1 MPAEKPKKWKIQTDP
16 QDSGRIKQEVND
28 MSLTKEQVA
37 EHMKDPAIFCCRR
50 QKGLKISEADL
61 EDPAIFDDMID
72 AGLLKLSD
80 DGLTIEQV
88 LGTTLT
94 TDVEALTPITPAVL
108 DHVNEISAPAADEK
122 PEDTEAA
129 AAPAPVPAAPQITT
143 TTGSDGMI
151 HIEIGKAEK
160 IEGIKLDVPV
170 FGGPAGPAGPA
181 PVIPAAAAPAAK
193 KGEKKVIRTLT
204 KKHIKITDV
213 EIGDETSIKDG
224 KITIDKKLTELA
236 LKEDPLC
243 KSLALDVIYPDKRH
257 VYTDTIMDVCPIATK
272 VEGEL
277 GEGVTKV
284 ADGVVFMLTG
294 VDEDGVQV
302 HEFGSSEGYLDERM
316 YFGHPGCA
324 DENDI
329 IIRCHAVIASKTGMT
344 RPGPFAAHK
353 CQDYIIQVIRDKLK
367 TYEGEVV
374 REEVCEDV
382 RREGN
387 PRVVLV
393 KEIMGQGAMHDN
405 VICPNEPCGVF
416 GGQKNVDCGNVPIML
431 TPNQVRD
438 GSIHALTC
446 IGPATKEMTRHYIR
460 EPLVEG
466 LAADPELDLIGVIFV
481 GSPQVNDEKMWVSER
496 LGSLLESLDVDGC
509 IITTEGFG
517 NNHIDFIQHIG
528 QAGKRGIP
536 VVGVSFCAY
545 QGQLVVG
552 NKYATAM
559 VEENM
564 DAGGFENNIAGC
576 SCITKEVAARAIQML
591 KNRMAGVDIKPA
603 PKKWNNDVINANNKL
618 LGLPETKL
626 VESGTLH

>member
-1 MPAEKPKKWKIQTDP
+1 
-16 QDSGRIKQEVND
+16 
-28 MSLTKEQVA
+28 MSMTKEMA
-37 EHMKDPAIFCCRR
+37 EAHLNDPAVFCCRR
-50 QKGLKISEADL
+50 QKGLTISAADL
-61 EDPAIFDDMID
+61 EDPDIFDDMEE
-72 AGLLKLSD
+72 AGLLKLSP
-80 DGLTIEQV
+80 DGLTIAEV
-88 LGTTLT
+88 LGSTLT
-94 TDVEALTPITPAVL
+94 QDVEALTPITADVL
-108 DHVNEISAPAADEK
+108 DHVGAKVGAPAVAPAAPAPAAAAKPAAAPISTTMTGGTMHIQIDAAEK
-122 PEDTEAA
+122 IAGLSIDIPLGGLGAGAGAAIAAA
-129 AAPAPVPAAPQITT
+129 AAPATT
-143 TTGSDGMI
+143 
-151 HIEIGKAEK
+151 
-160 IEGIKLDVPV
+160 
-170 FGGPAGPAGPA
+170 
-181 PVIPAAAAPAAK
+181 PAAK
-193 KGEKKVIRTLT
+193 PAGTKKVIRTLI
-204 KKHIKITDV
+204 KKHIKITDAV
-213 EIGDETSIKDG
+213 IGTETKIENG
-224 KITIDKKLTELA
+224 VITIDGSLVDKA
-236 LKEDPLC
+236 VKEDPLC
-243 KSLALDVIYPDKRH
+243 KSLKLDVIHPNERH
-257 VYTDTIMDVCPIATK
+257 IYTDTIMDVCPIATK
-272 VEGEL
+272 VEGVL

-284 ADGVVFMLTG
+284 ADGVVFLLTG

-302 HEFGSSEGYLDERM
+302 HEFGSSEGFLDEKM

-324 DENDI
+324 DEGDI
-329 IIRCHAVIASKTGMT
+329 IIRCHAVIAKKSGMT

-353 CQDYIIQVIRDKLK
+353 CEDYIIQAVRDELK
-367 TYEGEVV
+367 KYEGEVV
-374 REEVCEDV
+374 REEHCEDL

-405 VICPNEPCGVF
+405 VICPVEPCGVK

-466 LAADPELDLIGVIFV
+466 LAADTELDLIGVIFV

-496 LGSLLESLDVDGC
+496 LGSLLESLDIDGC

-552 NKYATAM
+552 NKYADAM

-564 DAGGFENNIAGC
+564 DAGGFENNVCGC
-576 SCITKEVAARAIQML
+576 SCVTKEVAARAIAML
-591 KNRMAGVDIKPA
+591 KNKMAGVPIKAA
-603 PKKWNNDVINANNKL
+603 PKKWNNDVINANNRL

>member
-1 MPAEKPKKWKIQTDP
+1 MSITQETL
-16 QDSGRIKQEVND
+16 KQH
-28 MSLTKEQVA
+28 L
-37 EHMKDPAIFCCRR
+37 KDPAIFCCRR
-50 QKGLKISEADL
+50 QKGLVISAADL
-61 EDPAIFDDMID
+61 EDPTLFDDMVE
-72 AGLLKLSD
+72 AGLLTLSD
-80 DGLTIEQV
+80 EGLTIEQV
-88 LGTTLT
+88 LGSTLQC
-94 TDVEALTPITPAVL
+94 DVEALTPITKAVL
-108 DHVNEISAPAADEK
+108 DKINEIKSEAPE
-122 PEDTEAA
+122 
-129 AAPAPVPAAPQITT
+129 APAPKAEVQSTSEAEPTVSTT
-143 TTGSDGMI
+143 EGGSGMI
-151 HIEIGKAEK
+151 HIEIGHAEK
-160 IEGIKLDVPV
+160 FEGLSIDVPIAV
-170 FGGPAGPAGPA
+170 SSVPS
-181 PVIPAAAAPAAK
+181 APAKAPEAVTAEADAPK
-193 KGEKKVIRTLT
+193 AGEKKVIRTL
-204 KKHIKITDV
+204 KKRHIKITDA
-213 EIGDETSIKDG
+213 EIGTGTSIKDG
-224 KITIDKKLTELA
+224 KITIDGSIVEKAVKQ
-236 LKEDPLC
+236 DPLC
-243 KSLALDVIYPDKRH
+243 KSMKLDVIHPNERH
-257 VYTDTIMDVCPIATK
+257 QYTETIMDVCPIATK

-277 GEGVTKV
+277 GSGITKV

-302 HEFGSSEGYLDERM
+302 HEFGSSEGYLDEKM

-329 IIRCHAVIASKTGMT
+329 IIRCHVVIQRLSGMT

-353 CQDYIIQVIRDKLK
+353 CQDYVIQAVRDQLK
-367 TYEGEVV
+367 KYDGEIV
-374 REEVCEDV
+374 REEICEDV
-382 RREGN
+382 RRPGN

-405 VICPNEPCGVF
+405 VICPTEPCGIL
-416 GGQKNVDCGNVPIML
+416 GGQKNVDCGNVPIIL

-466 LAADPELDLIGVIFV
+466 LAADSEMDLVGVVFV
-481 GSPQVNDEKMWVSER
+481 GSPQVNDEKLWVSER
-496 LGSLLESLDVDGC
+496 LGSLLESLDIDGC

-564 DAGGFENNIAGC
+564 DKGGFENNVAGC
-576 SCITKEVAARAIQML
+576 SCVTKEVAARAIQML
-591 KNRMAGVDIKPA
+591 KNKMAGVDIAPA
-603 PKKWNNDVINANNKL
+603 PKKWSNDVINANNKL
-618 LGLPETKL
+618 LGLPETVL
-626 VESGTLH
+626 LDNGTLH

>member
-1 MPAEKPKKWKIQTDP
+1 MSIT
-16 QDSGRIKQEVND
+16 QET
-28 MSLTKEQVA
+28 LQK
-37 EHMKDPAIFCCRR
+37 HLKDPAIFCCRR
-50 QKGLKISEADL
+50 QKGLVIGAADL
-61 EDPAIFDDMID
+61 EDPSLFDDMVD
-72 AGLLKLSD
+72 AGLLTLSD

-88 LGTTLT
+88 LGSTLLC
-94 TDVEALTPITPAVL
+94 DVEALTPITKAVL
-108 DHVNEISAPAADEK
+108 DKVNEVAEEKKEEPAAKSEAPAVKA
-122 PEDTEAA
+122 EAA
-129 AAPAPVPAAPQITT
+129 PVVTT
-143 TTGSDGMI
+143 QPLVTTQKGGNGMI
-151 HIEIGKAEK
+151 HIEIGHAEK
-160 IEGIKLDVPV
+160 FEGLSIDVPV
-170 FGGPAGPAGPA
+170 IAGAAPAGVAAASGE
-181 PVIPAAAAPAAK
+181 AAAAPAAAATTATPIAAPAAV
-193 KGEKKVIRTLT
+193 EKKVIRTL
-204 KKHIKITDV
+204 KKQHIKITDAQ
-213 EIGDETSIKDG
+213 IGTETSIKDG
-224 KITIDKKLTELA
+224 KITIDGSIVEKAIL
-236 LKEDPLC
+236 EDPLC
-243 KSLALDVIYPDKRH
+243 KSMKLDVIHPNERH
-257 VYTDTIMDVCPIATK
+257 QYTETIMDVCPIATK
-272 VEGEL
+272 VEGEI
-277 GEGVTKV
+277 GSGITKV

-302 HEFGSSEGYLDERM
+302 HEFGSSEGYLDEKM

-329 IIRCHAVIASKTGMT
+329 IIRCHVVIQRLSGMT

-353 CQDYIIQVIRDKLK
+353 CQDYVIQAVRDQLK
-367 TYEGEVV
+367 KYDGEIV
-374 REEVCEDV
+374 REEICEDV
-382 RREGN
+382 RRPGN

-405 VICPNEPCGVF
+405 VICPTEPCGIL
-416 GGQKNVDCGNVPIML
+416 GGQKNVDCGNVPIIL

-466 LAADPELDLIGVIFV
+466 LAADTEMDLVGVVFV
-481 GSPQVNDEKMWVSER
+481 GSPQVNDEKLWVSER
-496 LGSLLESLDVDGC
+496 LGSLLESLDIDGC

-552 NKYATAM
+552 NEYATAM

-564 DAGGFENNIAGC
+564 DQGGFENNVAGC
-576 SCITKEVAARAIQML
+576 SCVTKEVAARAIQML
-591 KNRMAGVDIKPA
+591 KNKMSGVEIAPA

-626 VESGTLH
+626 LDNGTLH

>member
-1 MPAEKPKKWKIQTDP
+1 MSIT
-16 QDSGRIKQEVND
+16 QET
-28 MSLTKEQVA
+28 LQQ
-37 EHMKDPAIFCCRR
+37 HLKDPAIFCCRR
-50 QKGLKISEADL
+50 EKGTVISAADL
-61 EDPAIFDDMID
+61 EDPGLFEDMQE
-72 AGLLKLSD
+72 AGLLTLSP
-80 DGLTIEQV
+80 DGLRIEQV
-88 LGTTLT
+88 LGRTLLEDT
-94 TDVEALTPITPAVL
+94 EALTPITANVL
-108 DHVNEISAPAADEK
+108 DSVNQVGEEKAPGNSSADVSAS
-122 PEDTEAA
+122 EATII
-129 AAPAPVPAAPQITT
+129 PQSTVR
-143 TTGSDGMI
+143 TGGDGMI

-160 IEGIKLDVPV
+160 FEGLKLDVPV
-170 FGGPAGPAGPA
+170 FSG
-181 PVIPAAAAPAAK
+181 AAAPAALAAQAADEK
-193 KGEKKVIRTLT
+193 HGEKKVIRQLI
-204 KKHIKITDV
+204 KKHIKIKDV
-213 EIGDETSIKDG
+213 KLGNETSIKDG
-224 KITIDKKLTELA
+224 VITIDKDIVKKA
-236 LKEDPLC
+236 VKEDVLC
-243 KSLALDVIYPDKRH
+243 KSLELEVIYPDKRH
-257 VYTDTIMDVCPIATK
+257 IYTETIMDVCPIATK

-284 ADGVVFMLTG
+284 VDGVVFMLTG

-302 HEFGSSEGYLDERM
+302 HEFGSSEGYLDEKM
-316 YFGHPGCA
+316 FFGHPGCA
-324 DENDI
+324 DEGDI
-329 IIRCHAVIASKTGMT
+329 IIRCHAVIQRLSGMT

-353 CQDYIIQVIRDKLK
+353 CQDYIVQAVRNELK
-367 TYEGEVV
+367 DYNGEVV

-382 RREGN
+382 RRSGN

-405 VICPNEPCGVF
+405 VLCPTEPCGIL

-466 LAADPELDLIGVIFV
+466 LAADSELDLIGVVFV
-481 GSPQVNDEKMWVSER
+481 GSPQVNDEKLWVSER
-496 LGSLLESLDVDGC
+496 LGSMLESLDLDGV

-552 NKYATAM
+552 NEYAKAM

-564 DAGGFENNIAGC
+564 DAGGFENDIAGC
-576 SCITKEVAARAIQML
+576 SCVTAEVAARAIQML
-591 KNRMAGVDIKPA
+591 KNSMSGVEIKA
-603 PKKWNNDVINANNKL
+603 AEKKWNNEVINANNRL

>member
-1 MPAEKPKKWKIQTDP
+1 
-16 QDSGRIKQEVND
+16 
-28 MSLTKEQVA
+28 MSITKETLKA
-37 EHMKDPAIFCCRR
+37 HLDDPAIFCCRR
-50 QKGLKISEADL
+50 QKGLVISEADL
-61 EDPAIFDDMID
+61 EDPGIFDDMVD
-72 AGLLKLSD
+72 AGLLTLSP
-80 DGLTIEQV
+80 DGLRIRQV
-88 LGTTLT
+88 LGSTLLQ
-94 TDVEALTPITPAVL
+94 DVEALTPITKDVL
-108 DHVNEISAPAADEK
+108 DKVNEDASAPEK
-122 PEDTEAA
+122 APAKAETPAEE
-129 AAPAPVPAAPQITT
+129 AAPAPAITT
-143 TTGSDGMI
+143 AAKGDGMLHI
-151 HIEIGKAEK
+151 HIGKADR
-160 IEGIKLDVPV
+160 IEDLTLDIPL
-170 FGGPAGPAGPA
+170 GG
-181 PVIPAAAAPAAK
+181 AAPASAVGKSEALPETAPAK
-193 KGEKKVIRTLT
+193 KGEKKVIRTLV

-213 EIGDETSIKDG
+213 EIGTETSIKDG
-224 KITIDKKLTELA
+224 RITIDGSIVDKA
-236 LKEDPLC
+236 VKEDPLC

-257 VYTDTIMDVCPIATK
+257 VYTDTIMDVCPIAAK

-302 HEFGSSEGYLDERM
+302 HEFGSSEGYLDEKM

-324 DENDI
+324 DPGDI
-329 IIRCHAVIASKTGMT
+329 IIRCHAVIARKSGMT

-353 CQDYIIQVIRDKLK
+353 CQDYIIQAVRDQLRN
-367 TYEGEVV
+367 YDGEVV
-374 REEVCEDV
+374 REEKCEDV

-405 VICPNEPCGVF
+405 VICPEEPCGVK

-466 LAADPELDLIGVIFV
+466 LAADEELDLIGVIFV

-496 LGSLLESLDVDGC
+496 LGSLLESLDIDGC

-552 NKYATAM
+552 NKYASAM

-564 DAGGFENNIAGC
+564 DKGGFENNVAGC
-576 SCITKEVAARAIQML
+576 SCVTKEVAARAIQML
-591 KNRMAGVDIKPA
+591 KNRMAGVEIKPA
-603 PKKWNNDVINANNKL
+603 PKKWSNDVINANNKL
-618 LGLPETKL
+618 LGLPETVL
-626 VESGTLH
+626 LDNGTLH

>member
-1 MPAEKPKKWKIQTDP
+1 MSMTKDTLEKH
-16 QDSGRIKQEVND
+16 
-28 MSLTKEQVA
+28 L
-37 EHMKDPAIFCCRR
+37 KDPAVFCCRR
-50 QKGLKISEADL
+50 TKGTVIGADDL
-61 EDPAIFDDMID
+61 EDPTLFEDMVD
-72 AGLLKLSD
+72 AGLLTLSD

-88 LGTTLT
+88 LGSTLLE
-94 TDVEALTPITPAVL
+94 DVEALTPVKASEL
-108 DHVNEISAPAADEK
+108 DKVNAIAEPKTEAPAA
-122 PEDTEAA
+122 PTTST
-129 AAPAPVPAAPQITT
+129 AAPAAPVAGGTIHVDIAKLEGLSLDIPVGALAGVGLSSVPAAPVDTT
-143 TTGSDGMI
+143 
-151 HIEIGKAEK
+151 
-160 IEGIKLDVPV
+160 
-170 FGGPAGPAGPA
+170 
-181 PVIPAAAAPAAK
+181 
-193 KGEKKVIRTLT
+193 KGQKKVIRTLL
-204 KKHIKITDV
+204 KQHIKITDA
-213 EIGDETSIKDG
+213 EISDHTAIENG
-224 KITIDKKLTELA
+224 KIFIDGAIVKEA
-236 LKEDPLC
+236 IKEDPLC
-243 KSLALDVIYPDKRH
+243 VDMSIDIIYPNQRH

-294 VDEDGVQV
+294 VDEDGVQI
-302 HEFGSSEGYLDERM
+302 HEFGSSEGFLDEKM

-324 DENDI
+324 DPGDL
-329 IIRCHAVIASKTGMT
+329 IIRCHAVIKSKTGMT

-353 CQDYIIQVIRDKLK
+353 CEDYIIQAVRNELK

-374 REEVCEDV
+374 REETCEDL
-382 RREGN
+382 RRKGN
-387 PRVVLV
+387 PRVVLI

-405 VICPNEPCGVF
+405 ILCPTEPCGVI
-416 GGQKNVDCGNVPIML
+416 GGQKNVDLGNVPIVM

-438 GSIHALTC
+438 GAIHALTC

-466 LAADPELDLIGVIFV
+466 LAKDTELDLIGVVFV
-481 GSPQVNDEKMWVSER
+481 GSPQVNDEKLWVSER

-552 NKYATAM
+552 NQYADAM

-564 DAGGFENNIAGC
+564 DQGGFENDVAGC
-576 SCITKEVAARAIQML
+576 SCVTPAVAMRAIQML
-591 KNRMAGVDIKPA
+591 KNKMAGVEILPA
-603 PKKWNNDVINANNKL
+603 EKKWNNDVINANNKL
-618 LGLPETKL
+618 VGLPPTDLLDK
-626 VESGTLH
+626 GTLH

>member
-1 MPAEKPKKWKIQTDP
+1 
-16 QDSGRIKQEVND
+16 
-28 MSLTKEQVA
+28 MSITKETLEQ
-37 EHMKDPAIFCCRR
+37 HLKDPAIFCCRR
-50 QKGLKISEADL
+50 QKGLVIGAADL
-61 EDPAIFDDMID
+61 EDPSLFDDMVES
-72 AGLLKLSD
+72 GLLSLSPE
-80 DGLTIEQV
+80 GLRIGQV
-88 LGTTLT
+88 LGSTLL
-94 TDVEALTPITPAVL
+94 TDVEALTPITRDVL
-108 DHVNEISAPAADEK
+108 DKVNESAETPATEK
-122 PEDTEAA
+122 KESAEVF
-129 AAPAPVPAAPQITT
+129 APVIKTSA
-143 TTGSDGMI
+143 GGNGMI

-160 IEGIKLDVPV
+160 LEKLVIDIPQFAGSPAPAEESV
-170 FGGPAGPAGPA
+170 PAG
-181 PVIPAAAAPAAK
+181 
-193 KGEKKVIRTLT
+193 EKRVIRTLL

-213 EIGDETSIKDG
+213 EIGKETSIKDG
-224 KITIDKKLTELA
+224 KITIDGSIVEKAVL
-236 LKEDPLC
+236 EDPLC
-243 KSLALDVIYPDKRH
+243 KSMKLDVIRPENRH
-257 VYTDTIMDVCPIATK
+257 VYTETIMDVCPIATK

-277 GEGVTKV
+277 GSGVTKV

-302 HEFGSSEGYLDERM
+302 HEFGSSEGYLDEKM

-329 IIRCHAVIASKTGMT
+329 IIRCHVVIQRLSGMT

-353 CQDYIIQVIRDKLK
+353 CQDYVIQAVRDELK
-367 TYEGEVV
+367 KYEGEVV
-374 REEVCEDV
+374 REEICEDV
-382 RREGN
+382 RRRGN
-387 PRVVLV
+387 PRIVLV

-405 VICPNEPCGVF
+405 VICPTEPCGIQ
-416 GGQKNVDCGNVPIML
+416 GGQKNVDCGNVPIIL

-466 LAADPELDLIGVIFV
+466 LAADTELDLVGVVFV
-481 GSPQVNDEKMWVSER
+481 GSPQVNDEKLWVSER
-496 LGSLLESLDVDGC
+496 LGSLLESLDIDGC

-552 NKYATAM
+552 SEYADAM

-564 DAGGFENNIAGC
+564 DMGGFENNVAGC
-576 SCITKEVAARAIQML
+576 SCVTREVAARAIQML
-591 KNRMAGVDIKPA
+591 KNKMAGVAIAPA
-603 PKKWNNDVINANNKL
+603 PKKWSNDVINANNRL
-618 LGLPETKL
+618 LGLPETVL
-626 VESGTLH
+626 LDNGTLH

>member
-1 MPAEKPKKWKIQTDP
+1 
-16 QDSGRIKQEVND
+16 
-28 MSLTKEQVA
+28 MSMTKEMAQA
-37 EHMKDPAIFCCRR
+37 HLKDPAVFCCRR
-50 QKGLKISEADL
+50 QKGLTITEADL
-61 EDPAIFDDMID
+61 EDPDIFDDMEE

-80 DGLTIEQV
+80 DGLTVEEV
-88 LGTTLT
+88 LGSTLLQ
-94 TDVEALTPITPAVL
+94 DVEALTPITKDVL
-108 DHVNEISAPAADEK
+108 DKVNAPAQKAAPAAEEK
-122 PEDTEAA
+122 AA
-129 AAPAPVPAAPQITT
+129 AQSTAPAAQAAPAPAAVPPVSFVP
-143 TTGSDGMI
+143 GGDGML
-151 HIEIGKAEK
+151 HITIGKAEK
-160 IEGIKLDVPV
+160 LENLTLDIPVGSFTGAAVPQPAEGLL
-170 FGGPAGPAGPA
+170 PAA
-181 PVIPAAAAPAAK
+181 PAAAPAAGAK
-193 KGEKKVIRTLT
+193 PAGEKKVIRTLI
-204 KKHIKITDV
+204 KKHIKITDA
-213 EIGDETSIKDG
+213 EIGSETSIKDG
-224 KITIDKKLTELA
+224 KITIDGSIVEKA
-236 LKEDPLC
+236 VREDPLC
-243 KSLALDVIYPDKRH
+243 KSLKLDVIYPDKRH
-257 VYTDTIMDVCPIATK
+257 IYTDTIMDVCPIATK

-302 HEFGSSEGYLDERM
+302 HEFGSSEGYLDEKM

-324 DENDI
+324 DPGDI
-329 IIRCHAVIASKTGMT
+329 IIRCHAVIASKSGMT

-353 CQDYIIQVIRDKLK
+353 CEDYIIQAVRDELK
-367 TYEGEVV
+367 KYEGEVV
-374 REEVCEDV
+374 REEKCEDV

-405 VICPNEPCGVF
+405 VICPIEPCGVK

-466 LAADPELDLIGVIFV
+466 LAADDELDLIGVIFV

-496 LGSLLESLDVDGC
+496 LGSLLESLDIDGC

-564 DAGGFENNIAGC
+564 DKGGFENNIAGC
-576 SCITKEVAARAIQML
+576 SCVTKEVAARAIQML
-591 KNRMAGVDIKPA
+591 KNKMAGVDVKPA
-603 PKKWNNDVINANNKL
+603 PKKWNNDVINANNDL
-618 LGLPETKL
+618 LGLPKTEL

>member
-1 MPAEKPKKWKIQTDP
+1 MSITLSTLQTH
-16 QDSGRIKQEVND
+16 
-28 MSLTKEQVA
+28 L
-37 EHMKDPAIFCCRR
+37 KDPAIFCCRR
-50 QKGLKISEADL
+50 EKGLVISAADL
-61 EDPAIFDDMID
+61 EDPLLFDDMVE
-72 AGLLKLSD
+72 AGLLELRE
-80 DGLTIEQV
+80 DGLRIEQV
-88 LGTTLT
+88 LGCTLLQ
-94 TDVEALTPITPAVL
+94 DVEALTPITREVL
-108 DHVNEISAPAADEK
+108 NKVNIGEEEMK
-122 PEDTEAA
+122 RDTRENSEGIEAESVQQ
-129 AAPAPVPAAPQITT
+129 VPHIKVN
-143 TTGSDGMI
+143 TGGNGMI

-160 IEGIKLDVPV
+160 LEGLKLDIPV
-170 FGGPAGPAGPA
+170 LSGT
-181 PVIPAAAAPAAK
+181 IPAEIPQISVMDPPVKEAQ
-193 KGEKKVIRTLT
+193 KKVIRKLV
-204 KKHIKITDV
+204 KKHIRISDV
-213 EIGDETSIKDG
+213 EIGSKTSIENG
-224 KITIDKKLTELA
+224 KITIDGDIVKRA
-236 LKEDPLC
+236 VQEDKLC
-243 KSLALDVIYPDKRH
+243 KSMELSVIRPENRH
-257 VYTDTIMDVCPIATK
+257 VYTETIMDVCPIATK

-302 HEFGSSEGYLDERM
+302 HEFGSSEGYLDEKM

-329 IIRCHAVIASKTGMT
+329 IIRCHAVIERLSGMT

-353 CQDYIIQVIRDKLK
+353 CQDYIIQAVREELK
-367 TYEGEVV
+367 KYEGEVV
-374 REEVCEDV
+374 REEICEDV
-382 RREGN
+382 RRQGN

-405 VICPNEPCGVF
+405 VICPGEPCGIL
-416 GGQKNVDCGNVPIML
+416 GGQKNVDCGNVPIIL

-466 LAADPELDLIGVIFV
+466 LAADTELDLVGVIFV
-481 GSPQVNDEKMWVSER
+481 GSPQVNDEKLWVSER
-496 LGSLLESLDVDGC
+496 LGSMLESLDIDGC

-517 NNHIDFIQHIG
+517 NNHIDFVQHIG

-552 NKYATAM
+552 NQYADAM

-564 DAGGFENNIAGC
+564 DKGGFENNVAGC
-576 SCITKEVAARAIQML
+576 SCVTKEVAARAIQML
-591 KNRMAGVDIKPA
+591 KNKMAGVAIKPA
-603 PKKWNNDVINANNKL
+603 PRKWSNDVINANNRL
-618 LGLPETKL
+618 LGLPETEL
-626 VESGTLH
+626 LDNGTLH

>member
-1 MPAEKPKKWKIQTDP
+1 MSIT
-16 QDSGRIKQEVND
+16 QETVQAHLN
-28 MSLTKEQVA
+28 
-37 EHMKDPAIFCCRR
+37 DPAIFCCRR
-50 QKGLKISEADL
+50 EKGTVIGPADL
-61 EDPAIFDDMID
+61 EDPGLFDDMID
-72 AGLLKLSD
+72 AGLLTLSD

-88 LGTTLT
+88 LGSTTVV
-94 TDVEALTPITPAVL
+94 DVEALTPITRDVL
-108 DHVNEISAPAADEK
+108 DKVNETAAKESVPVAEESAPAA
-122 PEDTEAA
+122 
-129 AAPAPVPAAPQITT
+129 APVSNASV
-143 TTGSDGMI
+143 GGNGMI
-151 HIEIGKAEK
+151 HVEIDKL
-160 IEGIKLDVPV
+160 EGLSLDIPV
-170 FGGPAGPAGPA
+170 GAAIAG
-181 PVIPAAAAPAAK
+181 IPAAAAPAAPVEAT
-193 KGEKKVIRTLT
+193 GEKKVIRTLL
-204 KKHIKITDV
+204 KQHIKITDA
-213 EIGDETSIKDG
+213 EIGEETSIKDG
-224 KITIDKKLTELA
+224 KITIDGSIVEKAVL
-236 LKEDPLC
+236 EDPLV
-243 KSLALDVIYPDKRH
+243 KSVAIDVIKPDQRH
-257 VYTDTIMDVCPIATK
+257 IYTETIMDVCPIATK

-277 GEGVTKV
+277 GEGITKV
-284 ADGVVFMLTG
+284 VDGVVFMLTG
-294 VDEDGVQV
+294 VDEDGTQV
-302 HEFGSSEGYLDERM
+302 HEFGSSEGYLDEKM

-329 IIRCHAVIASKTGMT
+329 IIRCHVVIERLTGMS

-353 CQDYIIQVIRDKLK
+353 AQDYIVQALRNELK
-367 TYEGEVV
+367 NYEGEII
-374 REEVCEDV
+374 REEICEDV
-382 RREGN
+382 RRKGN

-405 VICPNEPCGVF
+405 VICPTEPCGIL
-416 GGQKNVDCGNVPIML
+416 GGQKNVDCGNVPIIL

-466 LAADPELDLIGVIFV
+466 LAADEELDLIGVVCV
-481 GSPQVNDEKMWVSER
+481 GSPQVNDEKLWVSER
-496 LGSLLESLDVDGC
+496 LGSLLEGLDIDGC

-552 NKYATAM
+552 NEYATAM

-564 DAGGFENNIAGC
+564 DKGGFENDIAGT
-576 SCITKEVAARAIQML
+576 SCVTPEVAARAIQML
-591 KNRMAGVDIKPA
+591 KNRMAGVEIKPA
-603 PKKWNNDVINANNKL
+603 EKKWNNDVINNNNRI

>member
-1 MPAEKPKKWKIQTDP
+1 
-16 QDSGRIKQEVND
+16 
-28 MSLTKEQVA
+28 MSITKETLEQ
-37 EHMKDPAIFCCRR
+37 HLKDPAIFCCRR
-50 QKGLKISEADL
+50 QKGLVISEADL
-61 EDPAIFDDMID
+61 EDPSLFDDMEE
-72 AGLLKLSD
+72 AGLLELSD

-88 LGTTLT
+88 LGASLVR
-94 TDVEALTPITPAVL
+94 DVEALTPITEDML
-108 DHVNEISAPAADEK
+108 DKVNEISETPAENAE
-122 PEDTEAA
+122 EAA
-129 AAPAPVPAAPQITT
+129 PEEAESVQPGTAPKVRAV
-143 TTGSDGMI
+143 TGGNGMI

-160 IEGIKLDVPV
+160 LENLSMDIPV
-170 FGGPAGPAGPA
+170 FTGAGMAEPI
-181 PVIPAAAAPAAK
+181 PVSAAAEETEEK
-193 KGEKKVIRTLT
+193 KAGEKKVIRTLV
-204 KKHIKITDV
+204 KKHIRITDA
-213 EIGDETSIKDG
+213 EIGTETSIRDG
-224 KITIDKKLTELA
+224 KITIDGNIVERA

-243 KSLALDVIYPDKRH
+243 KKMELSVIKPDNRH
-257 VYTDTIMDVCPIATK
+257 VYTETIMDICPIATK

-277 GEGVTKV
+277 GSGVTKV

-294 VDEDGVQV
+294 VDEDGVQI
-302 HEFGSSEGYLDERM
+302 HEFGSSEGYLDEKM

-329 IIRCHAVIASKTGMT
+329 IIRCNVVIEKKTGMT

-353 CQDYIIQVIRDKLK
+353 CQDYVIQAVRNELK
-367 TYEGEVV
+367 KYDGEVV

-382 RREGN
+382 RRPGN

-405 VICPNEPCGVF
+405 VICPAEPCGIL
-416 GGQKNVDCGNVPIML
+416 GGQKNVDCGNVPVIL

-466 LAADPELDLIGVIFV
+466 LAADSEMDLVGVIFV

-496 LGSLLESLDVDGC
+496 LGSLLESLDIDGC

-552 NKYATAM
+552 NKYADAM

-564 DAGGFENNIAGC
+564 DKGGFENNVAGC
-576 SCITKEVAARAIQML
+576 SCVTKEVAARAIQML
-591 KNRMAGVDIKPA
+591 KNKMAGVEIKPA
-603 PKKWNNDVINANNKL
+603 PKKWDNEVVNKNNRL
-618 LGLPETKL
+618 LGLPDTVL
-626 VESGTLH
+626 LDSGTMH

>member
-1 MPAEKPKKWKIQTDP
+1 MSIT
-16 QDSGRIKQEVND
+16 QET
-28 MSLTKEQVA
+28 LQQ
-37 EHMKDPAIFCCRR
+37 HLKDPAIFCCRR
-50 QKGLKISEADL
+50 EKGTVISAADL
-61 EDPAIFDDMID
+61 EDPGLFEDMQE
-72 AGLLKLSD
+72 AGLLTLSP
-80 DGLTIEQV
+80 DGLRIEQV
-88 LGTTLT
+88 LGRTLLEDT
-94 TDVEALTPITPAVL
+94 EALTPITANVL
-108 DHVNEISAPAADEK
+108 DSVNQVSEEKAPGKSSADVSAS
-122 PEDTEAA
+122 EATII
-129 AAPAPVPAAPQITT
+129 PQSTVR
-143 TTGSDGMI
+143 TGGDGMI

-160 IEGIKLDVPV
+160 FEGLKLDVPV
-170 FGGPAGPAGPA
+170 FSG
-181 PVIPAAAAPAAK
+181 AAAPAALAAQAADEK
-193 KGEKKVIRTLT
+193 HGEKKVIRQLI
-204 KKHIKITDV
+204 KKHIKIKDV
-213 EIGDETSIKDG
+213 KLGNETSIKDG
-224 KITIDKKLTELA
+224 VITIDKDIVKKA
-236 LKEDPLC
+236 VKEDVLC
-243 KSLALDVIYPDKRH
+243 KSLELEVIYPDKRH
-257 VYTDTIMDVCPIATK
+257 IYTETIMDVCPIATK

-284 ADGVVFMLTG
+284 VDGVVFMLTG

-302 HEFGSSEGYLDERM
+302 HEFGSSEGYLDEKM
-316 YFGHPGCA
+316 FFGHPGCA
-324 DENDI
+324 DEGDI
-329 IIRCHAVIASKTGMT
+329 IIRCHAVIQRLSGMT

-353 CQDYIIQVIRDKLK
+353 CQDYIVQAVRNELK
-367 TYEGEVV
+367 DYNGEVV

-382 RREGN
+382 RRSGN
-387 PRVVLV
+387 PRVVLI

-405 VICPNEPCGVF
+405 VLCPTEPCGIL

-466 LAADPELDLIGVIFV
+466 LAADSELDLIGVVFV
-481 GSPQVNDEKMWVSER
+481 GSPQVNDEKLWVSER
-496 LGSLLESLDVDGC
+496 LGSMLESLDLDGV

-552 NKYATAM
+552 NEYAKAM

-564 DAGGFENNIAGC
+564 DAGGFENDIAGC
-576 SCITKEVAARAIQML
+576 SCVTTEVAARAIQML
-591 KNRMAGVDIKPA
+591 KNTMSGVEIKA
-603 PKKWNNDVINANNKL
+603 AEKKWNNEVINANNRL

>member
-1 MPAEKPKKWKIQTDP
+1 
-16 QDSGRIKQEVND
+16 
-28 MSLTKEQVA
+28 MSITKETLEQ
-37 EHMKDPAIFCCRR
+37 HLKDPAIFCCRR
-50 QKGLKISEADL
+50 EKGLVISAADL
-61 EDPAIFDDMID
+61 EDPSLFDDMVD
-72 AGLLKLSD
+72 AGLLTLSPN
-80 DGLTIEQV
+80 GLKIEQV
-88 LGTTLT
+88 LGSTLL
-94 TDVEALTPITPAVL
+94 TDVEALTPITAEVL
-108 DHVNEISAPAADEK
+108 DKVNETDSSAEK
-122 PEDTEAA
+122 ESVTNESKPIIATKIGGE
-129 AAPAPVPAAPQITT
+129 
-143 TTGSDGMI
+143 GML
-151 HIEIGKAEK
+151 HIEIAKADH
-160 IEGIKLDVPV
+160 IEGLKLDLPI
-170 FGGPAGPAGPA
+170 GG
-181 PVIPAAAAPAAK
+181 AAAPAAETFVPAPGVTAPT
-193 KGEKKVIRTLT
+193 GEKKVIRTLK
-204 KKHIKITDV
+204 KKHMKISKV
-213 EIGDETSIKDG
+213 ELGDKTSIIDG
-224 KITIDKKLTELA
+224 VLTIDKNVVDKAVL
-236 LKEDPLC
+236 EDPLC
-243 KSLALDVIYPDKRH
+243 KSLALDIIYPNERH
-257 VYTDTIMDVCPIATK
+257 QYTETIMDVCPIATK

-277 GEGVTKV
+277 GEGITKV

-302 HEFGSSEGYLDERM
+302 HEFGSSEGYLDEKM

-329 IIRCHAVIASKTGMT
+329 IIRCHAVIERLTGMT

-353 CQDYIIQVIRDKLK
+353 CQDYVIQTIRDELK
-367 TYEGEVV
+367 KYEGEVI
-374 REEVCEDV
+374 REEICEDV
-382 RREGN
+382 RRAGN

-405 VICPNEPCGVF
+405 VICPTEPCGIL
-416 GGQKNVDCGNVPIML
+416 GGQKNVDCGNVPIVL

-466 LAADPELDLIGVIFV
+466 LAADTELDLIGVIFI
-481 GSPQVNDEKMWVSER
+481 GSPQVNDEKLWVSER
-496 LGSLLESLDVDGC
+496 LGSLLESLDCDGC

-552 NKYATAM
+552 NEYATAM

-564 DAGGFENNIAGC
+564 DKGGFENNVAGC
-576 SCITKEVAARAIQML
+576 SCVTKEVATRAIQML
-591 KNRMAGVDIKPA
+591 KNKMAGVEIKPA

-618 LGLPETKL
+618 LGLPETVL
-626 VESGTLH
+626 LDNGTLH

>member
-1 MPAEKPKKWKIQTDP
+1 
-16 QDSGRIKQEVND
+16 
-28 MSLTKEQVA
+28 MSITKETLQQ
-37 EHMKDPAIFCCRR
+37 HLKDPAIFCCRR
-50 QKGLKISEADL
+50 QKGLVISAADL
-61 EDPAIFDDMID
+61 EDPALFDDMVD
-72 AGLLKLSD
+72 AGLLTLSG

-88 LGTTLT
+88 LGATLL
-94 TDVEALTPITPAVL
+94 TDVEALTPITRTVL
-108 DHVNEISAPAADEK
+108 DRVNETEAQTETEAPAPAA
-122 PEDTEAA
+122 
-129 AAPAPVPAAPQITT
+129 APVIQTK
-143 TTGSDGMI
+143 TGGNGML

-160 IEGIKLDVPV
+160 LEGLVLDIPLLS
-170 FGGPAGPAGPA
+170 GAPEAPA
-181 PVIPAAAAPAAK
+181 PQAAPATPEA
-193 KGEKKVIRTLT
+193 GEKKVIRTLV
-204 KKHIKITDV
+204 KKHIRITDA
-213 EIGDETSIKDG
+213 EIGTETSIRDG
-224 KITIDKKLTELA
+224 KITIDGSIVEKA
-236 LKEDPLC
+236 VQQDPLC
-243 KSLALDVIYPDKRH
+243 KSIQLDVIKPDNRH
-257 VYTDTIMDVCPIATK
+257 VYTETIMDVCPIATK

-277 GEGVTKV
+277 GSGITKV

-302 HEFGSSEGYLDERM
+302 HEFGSSEGYLNEKM

-329 IIRCHAVIASKTGMT
+329 IIRCHVVIQRLTGMT

-353 CQDYIIQVIRDKLK
+353 CQDYIIQAVRDELK
-367 TYEGEVV
+367 KYDGEVV
-374 REEVCEDV
+374 REELCEDV
-382 RREGN
+382 RRRGN

-405 VICPNEPCGVF
+405 VICPTEPCGIL
-416 GGQKNVDCGNVPIML
+416 GGQKNVDCGNVPIIL

-466 LAADPELDLIGVIFV
+466 LAADSELDLVGVVFV
-481 GSPQVNDEKMWVSER
+481 GSPQVNDEKLWVSER
-496 LGSLLESLDVDGC
+496 LGSLLESLDIDGC

-552 NKYATAM
+552 NEYATAM

-564 DAGGFENNIAGC
+564 DMGGFENNVAGC
-576 SCITKEVAARAIQML
+576 SCVTKEVAARAIQML
-591 KNRMAGVDIKPA
+591 KNRMAGVEIKPA
-603 PKKWNNDVINANNKL
+603 PKKWSNDVINANNAL
-618 LGLPETKL
+618 LGLPETVL
-626 VESGTLH
+626 LDNGTLH

>member
-1 MPAEKPKKWKIQTDP
+1 
-16 QDSGRIKQEVND
+16 
-28 MSLTKEQVA
+28 MSITKETL
-37 EHMKDPAIFCCRR
+37 EKHLKDPAIFCCRR
-50 QKGLKISEADL
+50 QKGLVISAADL
-61 EDPAIFDDMID
+61 EDPSLFDDMVD
-72 AGLLKLSD
+72 AGLLELSP
-80 DGLTIEQV
+80 DGLRIEQV
-88 LGTTLT
+88 LGSTLKE
-94 TDVEALTPITPAVL
+94 DVEALTPITKDVL
-108 DHVNEISAPAADEK
+108 DKVAETATEPVEDSVSAPQ
-122 PEDTEAA
+122 EAA
-129 AAPAPVPAAPQITT
+129 PEAGTPVITT
-143 TTGSDGMI
+143 SIGGNGMI
-151 HIEIGKAEK
+151 HIEIAKADK
-160 IEGIKLDVPV
+160 IEGLRLDVPV
-170 FGGPAGPAGPA
+170 GAPFAGTEPA
-181 PVIPAAAAPAAK
+181 PAVCCKSDTPDEAGSA
-193 KGEKKVIRTLT
+193 GEKKVIRTLT
-204 KKHIKITDV
+204 KKHIRISKV
-213 EIGDETSIKDG
+213 ELGDETSIKDG
-224 KITIDKKLTELA
+224 VLTIDKSIVDKAVL
-236 LKEDPLC
+236 EDPLC
-243 KSLALDVIYPDKRH
+243 KSLALDVIYPNERH
-257 VYTDTIMDVCPIATK
+257 QYTETIMDVCPIATK

-302 HEFGSSEGYLDERM
+302 HEFGSSEGYLDEKM

-329 IIRCHAVIASKTGMT
+329 IIRCHAVIQRLTGMT

-353 CQDYIIQVIRDKLK
+353 CQDYIIQAVRNELK
-367 TYEGEVV
+367 KYDGEVV
-374 REEVCEDV
+374 REEICEDV
-382 RREGN
+382 RRKGN

-405 VICPNEPCGVF
+405 VICPTEPCGIL

-466 LAADPELDLIGVIFV
+466 LAADTEIDLIGVVFV
-481 GSPQVNDEKMWVSER
+481 GSPQVNDEKLWVSER
-496 LGSLLESLDVDGC
+496 LGSLLESLDIDGC

-552 NKYATAM
+552 NEYATAM

-564 DAGGFENNIAGC
+564 DMGGFENNVAGC
-576 SCITKEVAARAIQML
+576 SCVTKEVAARAIQML
-591 KNRMAGVDIKPA
+591 KNKMAGVEIKPA
-603 PKKWNNDVINANNKL
+603 SKKWSNDVINANNKL
-618 LGLPETKL
+618 LGLPETVL
-626 VESGTLH
+626 LDNGTLH

>member
-1 MPAEKPKKWKIQTDP
+1 
-16 QDSGRIKQEVND
+16 
-28 MSLTKEQVA
+28 MSITKETLQM
-37 EHMKDPAIFCCRR
+37 HLKDPAIFCCRR
-50 QKGLKISEADL
+50 QKGLVISEADL
-61 EDPAIFDDMID
+61 EDPALFEDMIE
-72 AGLLKLSD
+72 AGLLELSS
-80 DGLTIEQV
+80 DGLRIEQV
-88 LGTTLT
+88 LGSTLT
-94 TDVEALTPITPAVL
+94 ANVEALTPITREVL
-108 DHVNEISAPAADEK
+108 DKVNDIDEK
-122 PEDTEAA
+122 PEKPEETCIKEKER
-129 AAPAPVPAAPQITT
+129 PTT
-143 TTGSDGMI
+143 KTGRGNNMI
-151 HIEIGKAEK
+151 HIEIGKAKNLEQFSLDIPIAAFEHGDTIK
-160 IEGIKLDVPV
+160 CEEPCGGEIE
-170 FGGPAGPAGPA
+170 
-181 PVIPAAAAPAAK
+181 
-193 KGEKKVIRTLT
+193 T
-204 KKHIKITDV
+204 KKKEAPKTKRVFNTLKKQHIRINEV
-213 EIGDETSIKDG
+213 EIGSETSIKDG
-224 KITIDKKLTELA
+224 RITIDSAITKRA
-236 LKEDPLC
+236 VKEDPLC
-243 KSLALDVIYPDKRH
+243 KSIELDVIYPDKRH

-277 GEGVTKV
+277 GHGVTKV
-284 ADGVVFMLTG
+284 AEGVVFMLTG
-294 VDEDGVQV
+294 VDEDGVQI
-302 HEFGSSEGYLDERM
+302 HEFGSSEGYLDEKM

-324 DENDI
+324 DEKDI
-329 IIRCHAVIASKTGMT
+329 IIRCHVVIERLSGMT

-353 CQDYIIQVIRDKLK
+353 CQDYIIQAIRDELKKYDGEVIR
-367 TYEGEVV
+367 
-374 REEVCEDV
+374 EEICEDV
-382 RREGN
+382 RRPGN

-405 VICPNEPCGVF
+405 VICPTEPCGIL

-466 LAADPELDLIGVIFV
+466 LAADEEMDLIGVIFV
-481 GSPQVNDEKMWVSER
+481 GSPQVNDEKLWVSER

-517 NNHIDFIQHIG
+517 NNHIDFIQHIE

-564 DAGGFENNIAGC
+564 DKGGFENNIAGC
-576 SCITKEVAARAIQML
+576 SCVTKEVATRAIAML
-591 KNRMAGVDIKPA
+591 KNKMSGVEILPA

-618 LGLPETKL
+618 LGLKETEL

>member
-1 MPAEKPKKWKIQTDP
+1 
-16 QDSGRIKQEVND
+16 
-28 MSLTKEQVA
+28 MSITKETLEQ
-37 EHMKDPAIFCCRR
+37 HLKDPAIFCCRR
-50 QKGLKISEADL
+50 QKGLVIGAADL
-61 EDPAIFDDMID
+61 EDPALFDDMVES
-72 AGLLKLSD
+72 GLLTLSPE
-80 DGLTIEQV
+80 GLRIEQV
-88 LGTTLT
+88 LGSTLL
-94 TDVEALTPITPAVL
+94 TDVEALTPITRDVL
-108 DHVNEISAPAADEK
+108 DKVNASEEAPAAETK
-122 PEDTEAA
+122 MQESTEVF
-129 AAPAPVPAAPQITT
+129 APVIKTSA
-143 TTGSDGMI
+143 GGNGMI

-160 IEGIKLDVPV
+160 LENLVMDIPV
-170 FGGPAGPAGPA
+170 LAG
-181 PVIPAAAAPAAK
+181 PAAAAPVPAPAEEPVPT
-193 KGEKKVIRTLT
+193 GEKRVIRTLV
-204 KKHIKITDV
+204 KKHIRITDA
-213 EIGDETSIKDG
+213 EIGTETSIRDG
-224 KITIDKKLTELA
+224 KITIDGSIVEKAVL
-236 LKEDPLC
+236 EDPLC
-243 KSLALDVIYPDKRH
+243 KSMKLDVIKPDNRH
-257 VYTDTIMDVCPIATK
+257 VYTETIMDVCPIATK

-277 GEGVTKV
+277 GSGVTKV

-302 HEFGSSEGYLDERM
+302 HEFGSSEGYLDEKM

-329 IIRCHAVIASKTGMT
+329 IIRCHVVIQRLSGMT

-353 CQDYIIQVIRDKLK
+353 CQDYIIQAVRNELK
-367 TYEGEVV
+367 KYDGEVV
-374 REEVCEDV
+374 REEICEDV
-382 RREGN
+382 RRRGN

-405 VICPNEPCGVF
+405 VICPTEPCGIL
-416 GGQKNVDCGNVPIML
+416 GGQKNVDCGNIPIIL

-466 LAADPELDLIGVIFV
+466 LAADTELDLVGVVFV
-481 GSPQVNDEKMWVSER
+481 GSPQVNDEKLWVSER
-496 LGSLLESLDVDGC
+496 LGSLLESLDIDGC

-552 NKYATAM
+552 NEYATAM

-564 DAGGFENNIAGC
+564 DMGGFENNVAGC
-576 SCITKEVAARAIQML
+576 SCVTREVAARAIQML
-591 KNRMAGVDIKPA
+591 KNRMAGVAIAPA
-603 PKKWNNDVINANNKL
+603 PKKWSNDVINANNRL
-618 LGLPETKL
+618 LGLPETVL
-626 VESGTLH
+626 LDNGTLH

>member
-1 MPAEKPKKWKIQTDP
+1 
-16 QDSGRIKQEVND
+16 
-28 MSLTKEQVA
+28 MSITKETL
-37 EHMKDPAIFCCRR
+37 EKHLKDPAIFCCRR
-50 QKGLKISEADL
+50 QKGLVISAADL
-61 EDPAIFDDMID
+61 EDPDLFDDMVE
-72 AGLLKLSD
+72 AGLLELSP
-80 DGLTIEQV
+80 DGLRIEQV
-88 LGTTLT
+88 LGSTLLE
-94 TDVEALTPITPAVL
+94 DVEALTPITRNVL
-108 DHVNEISAPAADEK
+108 SGVNEADS
-122 PEDTEAA
+122 
-129 AAPAPVPAAPQITT
+129 AAPEADLPKKETDCTEQEACAAPVITT
-143 TTGSDGMI
+143 RMGGNGMI
-151 HIEIGKAEK
+151 HIEIAKADK
-160 IEGIKLDVPV
+160 IEGLKLDVPV
-170 FGGPAGPAGPA
+170 G
-181 PVIPAAAAPAAK
+181 VAAAGVETPAVLTEDKPEA
-193 KGEKKVIRTLT
+193 GVETVQPGTKKVIRTLT
-204 KKHIKITDV
+204 KKHIKITRV
-213 EIGDETSIKDG
+213 ELGDKTEIKDG
-224 KITIDKKLTELA
+224 VLSIDKSIVDKAVL
-236 LKEDPLC
+236 EDPLC
-243 KSLALDVIYPDKRH
+243 KSLALDVIYPDQRH
-257 VYTDTIMDVCPIATK
+257 QYTETIMDVCPIATK

-277 GEGVTKV
+277 GEGITKV

-302 HEFGSSEGYLDERM
+302 HEFGSSEGYLDEKM

-329 IIRCHAVIASKTGMT
+329 IIRCHAVIQRLTGMT

-353 CQDYIIQVIRDKLK
+353 CQDYIIQAVRDELK
-367 TYEGEVV
+367 KYDGEVV
-374 REEVCEDV
+374 REEICEDV
-382 RREGN
+382 RRTGN

-405 VICPNEPCGVF
+405 VICPTEPCGIL

-466 LAADPELDLIGVIFV
+466 LAADSEIDLIGVVFV

-496 LGSLLESLDVDGC
+496 LGSLLESLDIDGC

-552 NKYATAM
+552 NKYADAM

-564 DAGGFENNIAGC
+564 DMGGFENNVAGC
-576 SCITKEVAARAIQML
+576 SCVTKEVAARAIQML
-591 KNRMAGVDIKPA
+591 KNKMAGVEIKPA
-603 PKKWNNDVINANNKL
+603 PKKWSNDVINANNKL
-618 LGLPETKL
+618 LGLAETKL
-626 VESGTLH
+626 LDNGTLH

>member
-1 MPAEKPKKWKIQTDP
+1 
-16 QDSGRIKQEVND
+16 
-28 MSLTKEQVA
+28 MSITKETLEQ
-37 EHMKDPAIFCCRR
+37 HLKDPAIFCCRR
-50 QKGLKISEADL
+50 EKGLVISAADL
-61 EDPAIFDDMID
+61 EDPSLFDDMVD
-72 AGLLKLSD
+72 AGLLTLSPN
-80 DGLTIEQV
+80 GLKIEQV
-88 LGTTLT
+88 LGSTLLT
-94 TDVEALTPITPAVL
+94 NVEALTPITAEVL
-108 DHVNEISAPAADEK
+108 DKVNETDSSAEK
-122 PEDTEAA
+122 ESVTNESKPI
-129 AAPAPVPAAPQITT
+129 ITT
-143 TTGSDGMI
+143 KIGGEGML
-151 HIEIGKAEK
+151 HIEIAKADH
-160 IEGIKLDVPV
+160 IEGLKLDLPI
-170 FGGPAGPAGPA
+170 GG
-181 PVIPAAAAPAAK
+181 AAAPAAETFVPAPGVAAPT
-193 KGEKKVIRTLT
+193 GEKKVIRTLK
-204 KKHIKITDV
+204 KKHMKISKV
-213 EIGDETSIKDG
+213 ELGDKTSIIDG
-224 KITIDKKLTELA
+224 VLTIDKNVVDKAVL
-236 LKEDPLC
+236 EDPLC
-243 KSLALDVIYPDKRH
+243 KSLALDIIYPNERH
-257 VYTDTIMDVCPIATK
+257 QYTETIMDVCPIATK

-277 GEGVTKV
+277 GEGITKV

-302 HEFGSSEGYLDERM
+302 HEFGSSEGYLDEKM

-329 IIRCHAVIASKTGMT
+329 IIRCHAVIERLTGMT

-353 CQDYIIQVIRDKLK
+353 CQDYVIQTIRDELK
-367 TYEGEVV
+367 KYEGEVI
-374 REEVCEDV
+374 REEICEDV
-382 RREGN
+382 RRAGN

-405 VICPNEPCGVF
+405 VICPTEPCGIL
-416 GGQKNVDCGNVPIML
+416 GGQKNVDCGNVPIVL

-466 LAADPELDLIGVIFV
+466 LAADTELDLIGVIFI
-481 GSPQVNDEKMWVSER
+481 GSPQVNDEKLWVSER
-496 LGSLLESLDVDGC
+496 LGSLLESLDCDGC

-552 NKYATAM
+552 NEYATAM

-564 DAGGFENNIAGC
+564 DKGGFENNVAGC
-576 SCITKEVAARAIQML
+576 SCVTKEVATRAIQML
-591 KNRMAGVDIKPA
+591 KNKMAGVEIKPA

-618 LGLPETKL
+618 LGLPETVL
-626 VESGTLH
+626 LDNGTLH

>member
-1 MPAEKPKKWKIQTDP
+1 MSIT
-16 QDSGRIKQEVND
+16 QET
-28 MSLTKEQVA
+28 LQK
-37 EHMKDPAIFCCRR
+37 HLKDPAIFCCRR
-50 QKGLKISEADL
+50 QKGLVIGAADL
-61 EDPAIFDDMID
+61 EDPSLFDDMVD
-72 AGLLKLSD
+72 AGLLTLSD

-88 LGTTLT
+88 LGSTLLC
-94 TDVEALTPITPAVL
+94 DVEALTPITKAVL
-108 DHVNEISAPAADEK
+108 DKVNEVAEEKKEEPAAKSETPAVK
-122 PEDTEAA
+122 AEAA
-129 AAPAPVPAAPQITT
+129 PVVTT
-143 TTGSDGMI
+143 QPLVTTQKGGNGMI
-151 HIEIGKAEK
+151 HIEIGHAEK
-160 IEGIKLDVPV
+160 FEGLSIDVPV
-170 FGGPAGPAGPA
+170 IAGAAPAGGAAASGE
-181 PVIPAAAAPAAK
+181 AAAAPAAAATTAAPIAAPAA
-193 KGEKKVIRTLT
+193 GEKKVIRTL
-204 KKHIKITDV
+204 KKQHIKITDAQ
-213 EIGDETSIKDG
+213 IGTETSIKDG
-224 KITIDKKLTELA
+224 KITIDGSIVEKAIL
-236 LKEDPLC
+236 EDPLC
-243 KSLALDVIYPDKRH
+243 KSMKLDVIHPNERH
-257 VYTDTIMDVCPIATK
+257 QYTETIMDVCPIATK
-272 VEGEL
+272 VEGEI
-277 GEGVTKV
+277 GSGITKV

-302 HEFGSSEGYLDERM
+302 HEFGSSEGYLDEKM

-329 IIRCHAVIASKTGMT
+329 IIRCHVVIQRLSGMT

-353 CQDYIIQVIRDKLK
+353 CQDYVIQAVRDQLK
-367 TYEGEVV
+367 KYDGEIV
-374 REEVCEDV
+374 REEICEDV
-382 RREGN
+382 RRPGN

-405 VICPNEPCGVF
+405 VICPTEPCGIL
-416 GGQKNVDCGNVPIML
+416 GGQKNVDCGNVPIIL

-466 LAADPELDLIGVIFV
+466 LAADTEMDLVGVVFV
-481 GSPQVNDEKMWVSER
+481 GSPQVNDEKLWVSER
-496 LGSLLESLDVDGC
+496 LGSLLESLDIDGC

-552 NKYATAM
+552 NEYATAM

-564 DAGGFENNIAGC
+564 DQGGFENNVAGC
-576 SCITKEVAARAIQML
+576 SCVTKEVAARAIQML
-591 KNRMAGVDIKPA
+591 KNKMSGVEIAPA

-626 VESGTLH
+626 LDNGTLH

>member
-1 MPAEKPKKWKIQTDP
+1 
-16 QDSGRIKQEVND
+16 
-28 MSLTKEQVA
+28 MSITKETL
-37 EHMKDPAIFCCRR
+37 EKHLKDPAIFCCRR
-50 QKGLKISEADL
+50 QKGLVISAADL
-61 EDPAIFDDMID
+61 EDPDLFDDMVE
-72 AGLLKLSD
+72 AGLLELSP
-80 DGLTIEQV
+80 DGLRIEQV
-88 LGTTLT
+88 LGSTLLE
-94 TDVEALTPITPAVL
+94 DVEALTPITRSVL
-108 DHVNEISAPAADEK
+108 SGVNEVASGSPEADLPEK
-122 PEDTEAA
+122 ESDCTEHESCT
-129 AAPAPVPAAPQITT
+129 APVITT
-143 TTGSDGMI
+143 RMGGNGMI
-151 HIEIGKAEK
+151 HIEIAKADK
-160 IEGIKLDVPV
+160 IEGLKLDVPV
-170 FGGPAGPAGPA
+170 GMAAAGVDTPAVLTEDKLEAGPGTAQTGT
-181 PVIPAAAAPAAK
+181 
-193 KGEKKVIRTLT
+193 KKVIRTLT
-204 KKHIKITDV
+204 KKHIKITRV
-213 EIGDETSIKDG
+213 ELGDKTEIKDG
-224 KITIDKKLTELA
+224 VLSIDKSIVDKAVL
-236 LKEDPLC
+236 EDPLC
-243 KSLALDVIYPDKRH
+243 KSLALDVIYPDQRH
-257 VYTDTIMDVCPIATK
+257 QYTETIMDVCPIATK

-277 GEGVTKV
+277 GEGITKV

-302 HEFGSSEGYLDERM
+302 HEFGSSEGYLDEKM

-329 IIRCHAVIASKTGMT
+329 IIRCHAVIQRLTGMT

-353 CQDYIIQVIRDKLK
+353 CQDYIIQAVRNELK
-367 TYEGEVV
+367 KYDGEVV
-374 REEVCEDV
+374 REEICEDV
-382 RREGN
+382 RRTGN

-405 VICPNEPCGVF
+405 VICPTEPCGIL

-466 LAADPELDLIGVIFV
+466 LAADSEIDLIGVVFV

-496 LGSLLESLDVDGC
+496 LGSLLESLDIDGC

-552 NKYATAM
+552 NKYADAM

-564 DAGGFENNIAGC
+564 DMGGFENNVAGC
-576 SCITKEVAARAIQML
+576 SCVTKEVAARAIQML
-591 KNRMAGVDIKPA
+591 KNKMAGVEIKPA
-603 PKKWNNDVINANNKL
+603 PKKWSNDVINANNKL
-618 LGLPETKL
+618 LGLAETKL
-626 VESGTLH
+626 LDNGTLH

>member
-1 MPAEKPKKWKIQTDP
+1 MSIT
-16 QDSGRIKQEVND
+16 QET
-28 MSLTKEQVA
+28 LQK
-37 EHMKDPAIFCCRR
+37 HLKDPAILCCRR
-50 QKGLKISEADL
+50 EKGTVIGAADL
-61 EDPAIFDDMID
+61 EDPGLFDDMQE
-72 AGLLKLSD
+72 AGLLTLSS
-80 DGLTIEQV
+80 DGLRIEQV
-88 LGTTLT
+88 IGRTLLQDT
-94 TDVEALTPITPAVL
+94 EALTSITKEVL
-108 DHVNEISAPAADEK
+108 DSVNKTEEDDKVDTAEVSGGAPSDTPVISSSAA
-122 PEDTEAA
+122 
-129 AAPAPVPAAPQITT
+129 Q
-143 TTGSDGMI
+143 TGGNGMI

-160 IEGIKLDVPV
+160 FEGLKLDVPV
-170 FGGPAGPAGPA
+170 FSGVAA
-181 PVIPAAAAPAAK
+181 PVAPASATAEEK
-193 KGEKKVIRTLT
+193 HGEKKVIRKLI

-213 EIGDETSIKDG
+213 KLGNKTSIKDG
-224 KITIDKKLTELA
+224 VITIDKSIVDLA
-236 LKEDPLC
+236 VKEDVLC
-243 KSLALDVIYPDKRH
+243 KSLELEVIYPDKRH
-257 VYTDTIMDVCPIATK
+257 IYTETIMDVCPIATK

-277 GEGVTKV
+277 GEGITKV

-302 HEFGSSEGYLDERM
+302 HEFGSSEGYLDEKM
-316 YFGHPGCA
+316 FFGHPGCA
-324 DENDI
+324 DKDDI
-329 IIRCHAVIASKTGMT
+329 IIRCHAVIQRLSGMT

-353 CQDYIIQVIRDKLK
+353 CQDYIIQAVRDQLK
-367 TYEGEVV
+367 EYNGEVI

-382 RREGN
+382 RRSGN
-387 PRVVLV
+387 PRIVLI

-405 VICPNEPCGVF
+405 VLCPNEPCGIM

-466 LAADPELDLIGVIFV
+466 LAADTELDLIGVVFV
-481 GSPQVNDEKMWVSER
+481 GSPQVNDEKLWVSER
-496 LGSLLESLDVDGC
+496 LGSMLESLDLDGI

-552 NKYATAM
+552 NEYAKAM

-564 DAGGFENNIAGC
+564 DAGGFENDIAGC
-576 SCITKEVAARAIQML
+576 SCVTVEVAARAIQML
-591 KNRMAGVDIKPA
+591 KNEMSGVEVKPA
-603 PKKWNNDVINANNKL
+603 EKKWNNDVINANNRL

>member
-1 MPAEKPKKWKIQTDP
+1 MSITRETLEKH
-16 QDSGRIKQEVND
+16 
-28 MSLTKEQVA
+28 L
-37 EHMKDPAIFCCRR
+37 KDPAIFCCRR
-50 QKGLKISEADL
+50 QKGLVISAADL
-61 EDPAIFDDMID
+61 EDPSLFDDMVE
-72 AGLLKLSD
+72 AGLLTLSPE
-80 DGLTIEQV
+80 GLRIEQV
-88 LGTTLT
+88 LGSTLL
-94 TDVEALTPITPAVL
+94 TDVEALTPITKEVL
-108 DHVNEISAPAADEK
+108 DKVNEVAEQEEKSPAQTPAEEETK
-122 PEDTEAA
+122 PL
-129 AAPAPVPAAPQITT
+129 ITT
-143 TTGSDGMI
+143 SIGGDGMI

-160 IEGIKLDVPV
+160 IEGLKLDVPV
-170 FGGPAGPAGPA
+170 SVGTGEAFA
-181 PVIPAAAAPAAK
+181 PVLTPTEEK
-193 KGEKKVIRTLT
+193 KSLTSEKKVIRTLV
-204 KKHIKITDV
+204 KKHLKITKV
-213 EIGDETSIKDG
+213 ELGDTTSIKDG
-224 KITIDKKLTELA
+224 VITIDKHIVDKAVL
-236 LKEDPLC
+236 EDPLC
-243 KSLALDVIYPDKRH
+243 KSLALDVIYPDQRH
-257 VYTDTIMDVCPIATK
+257 QYTETIMDVCPIATK

-302 HEFGSSEGYLDERM
+302 HEFGSSEGYLDEKM

-329 IIRCHAVIASKTGMT
+329 IIRCHAVIQRLTGMT

-353 CQDYIIQVIRDKLK
+353 CQDYIIQAIRNELK
-367 TYEGEVV
+367 KYEGEVV
-374 REEVCEDV
+374 REEICEDV
-382 RREGN
+382 RRTGN

-405 VICPNEPCGVF
+405 VICPTEPCGIL

-466 LAADPELDLIGVIFV
+466 LAADTELDLIGVVFV
-481 GSPQVNDEKMWVSER
+481 GSPQVNDEKLWVSER
-496 LGSLLESLDVDGC
+496 LGSLLESLDIDGC

-517 NNHIDFIQHIG
+517 NNHIDFIQYIG

-552 NKYATAM
+552 NEYATAM

-564 DAGGFENNIAGC
+564 DKGGFENNVAGC
-576 SCITKEVAARAIQML
+576 SCVTKEVAARAIQML
-591 KNRMAGVDIKPA
+591 KNKMAGVEIKPA
-603 PKKWNNDVINANNKL
+603 PKKWNSDVINANNKL
-618 LGLPETKL
+618 LGLPETVL
-626 VESGTLH
+626 LDNGTLH

>member
-1 MPAEKPKKWKIQTDP
+1 MSIT
-16 QDSGRIKQEVND
+16 QET
-28 MSLTKEQVA
+28 LQQ
-37 EHMKDPAIFCCRR
+37 HLKDPAIFCCRR
-50 QKGLKISEADL
+50 EKGTVISAADL
-61 EDPAIFDDMID
+61 EDPGLFADMQE
-72 AGLLKLSD
+72 AGLLTLSPE
-80 DGLTIEQV
+80 GLRIEQV
-88 LGTTLT
+88 IGRTLLEDT
-94 TDVEALTPITPAVL
+94 EALTPITANVL
-108 DHVNEISAPAADEK
+108 DSVNQVEEEK
-122 PEDTEAA
+122 AA
-129 AAPAPVPAAPQITT
+129 AKSSADVSQAVANSATVSQSTVR
-143 TTGSDGMI
+143 TGGDGMI

-160 IEGIKLDVPV
+160 FEGLKLDVPV
-170 FGGPAGPAGPA
+170 FAG
-181 PVIPAAAAPAAK
+181 AAAPAALASHAADEK
-193 KGEKKVIRTLT
+193 HGEKKVIRKLI
-204 KKHIKITDV
+204 KKHIKIKDV
-213 EIGDETSIKDG
+213 KLGSETSIKDG
-224 KITIDKKLTELA
+224 VITIDKDIVKKA
-236 LKEDPLC
+236 VNEDVLC
-243 KSLALDVIYPDKRH
+243 KSLELEVIYPDKRH
-257 VYTDTIMDVCPIATK
+257 IYTETIMDVCPIATK

-284 ADGVVFMLTG
+284 VDGVVFMLTG

-302 HEFGSSEGYLDERM
+302 HEFGSSEGYLDEKM
-316 YFGHPGCA
+316 FFGHPGCA
-324 DENDI
+324 DEGDI
-329 IIRCHAVIASKTGMT
+329 IIRCHAVIQRLSGMT

-353 CQDYIIQVIRDKLK
+353 CQDYIIQAVRNELK
-367 TYEGEVV
+367 DYNGEVV

-382 RREGN
+382 RRSGN
-387 PRVVLV
+387 PRVVLI

-405 VICPNEPCGVF
+405 VLCPTEPCGIL

-466 LAADPELDLIGVIFV
+466 LAADSELDLIGVVFV
-481 GSPQVNDEKMWVSER
+481 GSPQVNDEKLWVSER
-496 LGSLLESLDVDGC
+496 LGSMLESLDLDGV

-552 NKYATAM
+552 NEYAKAM

-564 DAGGFENNIAGC
+564 DAGGFENDIAGC
-576 SCITKEVAARAIQML
+576 SCVTAEVAARAIQML
-591 KNRMAGVDIKPA
+591 KNTMSGVEIKA
-603 PKKWNNDVINANNKL
+603 AEKKWNNEVINANNRI
-618 LGLPETKL
+618 LGLPENKL

>member
-1 MPAEKPKKWKIQTDP
+1 
-16 QDSGRIKQEVND
+16 
-28 MSLTKEQVA
+28 MSITKETLEQ
-37 EHMKDPAIFCCRR
+37 HLKDPAIFCCRR
-50 QKGLKISEADL
+50 QKGLVIGAADL
-61 EDPAIFDDMID
+61 EDPALFDDMVES
-72 AGLLKLSD
+72 GLLTLSPE
-80 DGLTIEQV
+80 GLRIEQV
-88 LGTTLT
+88 LGSTLL
-94 TDVEALTPITPAVL
+94 TDVEALTPITRDVL
-108 DHVNEISAPAADEK
+108 DKVNASEEAPAAETK
-122 PEDTEAA
+122 MQESTEVF
-129 AAPAPVPAAPQITT
+129 APVIKTSA
-143 TTGSDGMI
+143 GGNGMI

-160 IEGIKLDVPV
+160 LENLVMDIPV
-170 FGGPAGPAGPA
+170 FAG
-181 PVIPAAAAPAAK
+181 PAAAAPVPAPAEEPVPT
-193 KGEKKVIRTLT
+193 GEKRVIRTLV
-204 KKHIKITDV
+204 KKHIRITDA
-213 EIGDETSIKDG
+213 EIGTETSIRDG
-224 KITIDKKLTELA
+224 KITIDGSIVEKAVL
-236 LKEDPLC
+236 EDPLC
-243 KSLALDVIYPDKRH
+243 KSMKLDVIKPDNRH
-257 VYTDTIMDVCPIATK
+257 VYTETIMDVCPIATK

-277 GEGVTKV
+277 GSGVTKV

-302 HEFGSSEGYLDERM
+302 HEFGSSEGYLDEKM

-329 IIRCHAVIASKTGMT
+329 IIRCHVVIQRLSGMT

-353 CQDYIIQVIRDKLK
+353 CQDYIIQAVRNELK
-367 TYEGEVV
+367 KYDGEVV
-374 REEVCEDV
+374 REEICEDV
-382 RREGN
+382 RRRGN

-405 VICPNEPCGVF
+405 VICPTEPCGIL
-416 GGQKNVDCGNVPIML
+416 GGQKNVDCGNVPIIL

-466 LAADPELDLIGVIFV
+466 LAADTELDLVGVVFV
-481 GSPQVNDEKMWVSER
+481 GSPQVNDEKLWVSER
-496 LGSLLESLDVDGC
+496 LGSLLESLDIDGC

-552 NKYATAM
+552 NEYATAM

-564 DAGGFENNIAGC
+564 DMGGFENNVAGC
-576 SCITKEVAARAIQML
+576 SCVTREVAARAIQML
-591 KNRMAGVDIKPA
+591 KNRMAGVAIAPA
-603 PKKWNNDVINANNKL
+603 PKKWSNDVINANNRL
-618 LGLPETKL
+618 LGLPETVL
-626 VESGTLH
+626 LDNGTLH